1 MFGVSLCESG
11 SNSSHSQTLADR
23 FRVITSVAQH
33 AIWTV
38 ARAPVFSLQS
48 WYSIN
53 KCQCFLRVI
62 TVSAGQVD
70 RKRDSVGITN
80 QMTLAAQLGTVG
92 RIRSGLWPPKTAR
105 IEQLS
110 TITLDQSIR
119 EYRASQSRSAK

>member
-1 MFGVSLCESG
+1 MFGISRCESG

-23 FRVITSVAQH
+23 FRIIPSVAQH

-38 ARAPVFSLQS
+38 AGTPLFSLQR
-48 WYSIN
+48 YCIN
-53 KCQCFLRVI
+53 KCQRFLRVI

-80 QMTLAAQLGTVG
+80 QMTLAPQLGTVG